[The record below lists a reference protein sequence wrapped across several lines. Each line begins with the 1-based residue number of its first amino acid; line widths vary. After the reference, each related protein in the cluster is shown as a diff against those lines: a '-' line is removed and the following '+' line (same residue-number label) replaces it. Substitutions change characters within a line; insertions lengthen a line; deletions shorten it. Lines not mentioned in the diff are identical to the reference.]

1 MSSGGDYRRAAVT
14 PSTGVNLT
22 AGGLTLRPQY
32 VGDTQPQSMYFRR
45 VEPEIVFGSIGTG
58 VPNVKRDD
66 DLPNYDVPVTVIVS
80 PGDDG
85 LTFLD
90 VVWDQAPFANHGA
103 FVSTVAST
111 ADAFVAAGALTQA
124 QRATVIAA
132 AASAEEELRP

>member
-1 MSSGGDYRRAAVT
+1 
-14 PSTGVNLT
+14 
-22 AGGLTLRPQY
+22 
-32 VGDTQPQSMYFRR
+32 MYFRR

-66 DLPNYDVPVTVIVS
+66 DLPNYDVPVTGITS
-80 PGDDG
+80 PGNDG

-103 FVSTVAST
+103 FVSTVTDT
-111 ADAFVAAGALTQA
+111 ANAFLDAGLLTHE
-124 QRATVIAA
+124 QRATVVAA